1 MSSHAQ
7 LDWLDGQPVS
17 VAFGDVYFSRSSG
30 LDETRHVF
38 IRHNQLEERFGA
50 MPAQGQFCI
59 GETGFGTG
67 LNFLCAWQHF
77 LQHAPD
83 TARLHFI
90 STERYPLSRAD
101 LQQALALWPELAAQ
115 AEQLLQQYDV
125 LTGGWHRFVLEQGR
139 IMLTLLIGDVLETLP
154 QLDARIDA
162 WFLDGFAP
170 SKNPDMWQPAL
181 FAQMARLSAPGT
193 SFATFTSA
201 GFVRRG
207 LKEAGFA
214 VRKVAGHG
222 QKREMSCGELLTP
235 PARAWSAPWYARP
248 ATVAQQERSAIV
260 VGGGIAGAATAHSLA
275 IRGWQVT
282 LIERLPAL
290 AQAASGNPQG
300 VLYTKLSPHFTPLTR
315 LVLAGYAYSL
325 RCLHQHLPQGE
336 DSWQACGVLQ
346 LAHDSKEAER
356 QSRLAQAGL
365 PSSLLH
371 LVDSEEASR
380 IAGIA
385 LPSGGLFFPQ
395 GGWLNPPSLVQA
407 LCAHPNIQLRTS
419 HTVIE
424 LDYNPVE
431 QSWLASSEQGPL
443 AMGSAV
449 VLCTAA
455 DTAAFDSTSHL
466 PLKAIRGQVSTLPV
480 TAESAALQTV
490 LCGEGYVSPARHQ
503 QHCVGA
509 SFKFD
514 ADHLDVTTD
523 EHEENL
529 DMLAGL
535 APALH
540 QALQADTLSTEQL
553 GGRAAYR
560 CTSPDYLPII
570 GPVVNRQDFAN
581 CYSALA
587 NDATLPLTQA
597 APYIPGLYVNAAHGS
612 RGMITAPLS
621 GEIIAAY
628 LEGEAAPLPVDLM
641 QAVHPSR
648 FLLRRLIRKQG

>member
-1 MSSHAQ
+1 M
-7 LDWLDGQPVS
+7 VS
-17 VAFGDVYFSRSSG
+17 
-30 LDETRHVF
+30 
-38 IRHNQLEERFGA
+38 
-50 MPAQGQFCI
+50 
-59 GETGFGTG
+59 
-67 LNFLCAWQHF
+67 
-77 LQHAPD
+77 
-83 TARLHFI
+83 
-90 STERYPLSRAD
+90 
-101 LQQALALWPELAAQ
+101 
-115 AEQLLQQYDV
+115 
-125 LTGGWHRFVLEQGR
+125 
-139 IMLTLLIGDVLETLP
+139 
-154 QLDARIDA
+154 
-162 WFLDGFAP
+162 
-170 SKNPDMWQPAL
+170 
-181 FAQMARLSAPGT
+181 
-193 SFATFTSA
+193 
-201 GFVRRG
+201 
-207 LKEAGFA
+207 
-214 VRKVAGHG
+214 
-222 QKREMSCGELLTP
+222 
-235 PARAWSAPWYARP
+235 PWYARP
-248 ATVAQQERSAIV
+248 APVAQQERSAIV

-300 VLYTKLSPHFTPLTR
+300 VLYTKLSPHFTRLPVWYWLAMPIPCAACTSICRRAKTAGKPAACCNWRMTARSGTPDPAGRSGPACLTVALGEQGR
-315 LVLAGYAYSL
+315 SQPDSRTSVAIRRAVFPARWLAG
-325 RCLHQHLPQGE
+325 
-336 DSWQACGVLQ
+336 
-346 LAHDSKEAER
+346 
-356 QSRLAQAGL
+356 
-365 PSSLLH
+365 
-371 LVDSEEASR
+371 
-380 IAGIA
+380 
-385 LPSGGLFFPQ
+385 
-395 GGWLNPPSLVQA
+395 LVQA

-509 SFKFD
+509 TFKFD
-514 ADHLDVTTD
+514 ADNLDVTAD

-540 QALQADTLSTEQL
+540 QALQADTLSAEKL

-628 LEGEAAPLPVDLM
+628 LEDEAAPLPVDLM